1 VKQNGGFVWVNSE
14 PGLGT
19 TFKFFLPQVQ
29 SLSSEIAIT
38 KPVESS
44 PRGCET
50 LLLVEDEASVRHASR
65 QFLIRNGHTVLEA
78 THGEDEIRA
87 SQEPAARFTCWSRM
101 W

>member
-29 SLSSEIAIT
+29 SLGSEIAIT

-44 PRGCET
+44 PRGRET
-50 LLLVEDEASVRHASR
+50 LLLVEDEASVRQASR
-65 QFLIRNGHTVLEA
+65 QFLIRSGHRVLGA
-78 THGEDEIRA
+78 TLEKTRSA
-87 SQEPAARFTCWSRM
+87 RRTSPAARFTCWSRM